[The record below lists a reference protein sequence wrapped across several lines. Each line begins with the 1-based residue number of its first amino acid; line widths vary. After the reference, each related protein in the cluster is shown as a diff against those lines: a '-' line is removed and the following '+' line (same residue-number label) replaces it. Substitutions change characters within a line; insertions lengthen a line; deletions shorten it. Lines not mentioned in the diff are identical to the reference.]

1 MTDYVDTITAAH
13 GKWMTRKGSKK
24 VTMIESMVRRFD
36 AEVREKKV
44 EDAPK
49 AKRTT
54 RTDWRREEEHT
65 GKERLK
71 SILIRGYTRVL
82 KYMQS
87 TIGVL

>member
-1 MTDYVDTITAAH
+1 
-13 GKWMTRKGSKK
+13 MTRKGSKK

-54 RTDWRREEEHT
+54 RTD
-65 GKERLK
+65 
-71 SILIRGYTRVL
+71 
-82 KYMQS
+82 
-87 TIGVL
+87 